1 MLSVFNILFLVV
13 SSNVYVDIYYRTEW
27 PSKDAARGKKEGQL
41 RYKEIRV
48 SKYNSL

>member
-27 PSKDAARGKKEGQL
+27 PSKDAARGKKEG
-41 RYKEIRV
+41 
-48 SKYNSL
+48 S